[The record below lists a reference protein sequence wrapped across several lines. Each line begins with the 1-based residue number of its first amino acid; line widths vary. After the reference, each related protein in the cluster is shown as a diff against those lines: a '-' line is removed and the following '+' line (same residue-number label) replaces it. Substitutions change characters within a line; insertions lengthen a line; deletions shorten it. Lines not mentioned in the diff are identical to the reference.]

1 MFVCFN
7 LVKEDEKA
15 LVVVFDKDAND
26 KLKVQL
32 VSYGYLNIL
41 DNQYLQNSIYNTKV
55 ALAIQDSNISVAELN
70 DIYSQIEVERVMID
84 ESKNSTEENSEVI
97 MTTVFPIIILPF
109 FMLVIF
115 LVQMIGAEVNDE
127 KTTKGMEIIISSV
140 SPKQHFF
147 AKVISSNL
155 FVIMQG
161 VLLFVYGAIG
171 YLLRGAIGGSDITG
185 GVFDSIG
192 GMLKSVLD
200 SSFMDK
206 LIYIIPLTLI
216 LMLLTFVA
224 YSLVAGILASMTT
237 NTEDYQQVQ
246 TPIMITLL
254 LGYYLAVLASTFDGA
269 IFIKILSFVPFI
281 SAILSPSLLVLGQI
295 GIIDVCISIGLMIGS
310 IYLLIKYGLRVYKV
324 GILNYS
330 SSNMFKKILKALK
343 AK

>member
-1 MFVCFN
+1 
-7 LVKEDEKA
+7 
-15 LVVVFDKDAND
+15 
-26 KLKVQL
+26 
-32 VSYGYLNIL
+32 
-41 DNQYLQNSIYNTKV
+41 
-55 ALAIQDSNISVAELN
+55 
-70 DIYSQIEVERVMID
+70 
-84 ESKNSTEENSEVI
+84 
-97 MTTVFPIIILPF
+97 
-109 FMLVIF
+109 
-115 LVQMIGAEVNDE
+115 
-127 KTTKGMEIIISSV
+127 
-140 SPKQHFF
+140 
-147 AKVISSNL
+147 
-155 FVIMQG
+155 
-161 VLLFVYGAIG
+161 
-171 YLLRGAIGGSDITG
+171 
-185 GVFDSIG
+185 
-192 GMLKSVLD
+192 
-200 SSFMDK
+200 
-206 LIYIIPLTLI
+206 
-216 LMLLTFVA
+216 MLLTFVA